1 MYLSAFYLH
10 TNEIM
15 PKLLKEYNGNEI
27 LIENAAHWIHTL
39 HVALILK
46 KGVPMAFLYQLLKRP
61 APQSDSSITCILRRA
76 LRAQLTSKHFTL
88 CLRTAT
94 LTRPKNKK

>member
-1 MYLSAFYLH
+1 
-10 TNEIM
+10 
-15 PKLLKEYNGNEI
+15 
-27 LIENAAHWIHTL
+27 
-39 HVALILK
+39 
-46 KGVPMAFLYQLLKRP
+46 MAFLYQLLKLP